1 MRSYLHLAV
10 SLCAPLIEIWP
21 DNSLTTLQLQIAS
34 SNPQCRLFE
43 LALAELMEVAMKR
56 TLLLAAVFPLV
67 VLSALFA
74 ADKNEPSADR
84 NESQKRKPTPR
95 FDYHDDRDGR
105 NLADVRLTVKHQSE
119 LPTLE
124 ILISAVGPNVDPIP
138 GFRGVKGANR
148 YTAEELAL
156 MLSGQHDVLVA
167 TSRSALSGLTRGAI
181 QGGRRGRI
189 PQRRLLDT
197 GRIDFLSETV
207 VVYPLEVKLN
217 TGPISRGSQETE
229 VLIDGIPRMRI
240 SFHFDGRRAQ
250 ITGFE
255 SVGDPEHTDASH
267 HQLRS
272 LADDASPFAAQ
283 NLDGKPAKPA
293 KIALKPPVTAAL
305 WKELDKEGK
314 WVRFKASM
322 DAPAGP
328 GTGDGWVVFLVEQ
341 QDYEFLEWVGLYHI
355 DAMKQLGVGPALA
368 KANAPQW
375 LRAVAWSRSTPQS
388 LGHGEAQSRSLL
400 RSHDPEFAFSWLE
413 KHKKIVVTER
423 SPAKLDYDFLKKKKY
438 KLQDVSTALPPLN
451 AENVFE
457 HLDAPATLAEFSK
470 RKTAEAGKVYRHQVL
485 RAIDGFVASGRYF
498 EPWLGKVMA
507 LTKHSDQKVRQTAL
521 LSITHF
527 YSKLDAKKYPISALV
542 KVADDPSE
550 PDVIRESAFM
560 AYTYFGHPSVWLK
573 LHTVAATPT
582 HPGWRA
588 AISRLANYGNGF
600 TTQYLSDLDES
611 TLSKHDAELWRR
623 TRKQLEA
630 VEAAQQDKGKPL
642 FTSEYALRLALERAA
657 VAELTDSAAA
667 EHLTAWTVREIASGM
682 DLKGLA
688 ELKKLRNSYEPKIEN
703 KVGSGTMREWVRGL
717 ARKTL
722 ATAKE

>member
-1 MRSYLHLAV
+1 
-10 SLCAPLIEIWP
+10 
-21 DNSLTTLQLQIAS
+21 
-34 SNPQCRLFE
+34 
-43 LALAELMEVAMKR
+43 MEVAMKR
-56 TLLLAAVFPLV
+56 TLLVAAVVPLV

-74 ADKNEPSADR
+74 ADKNEASADR
-84 NESQKRKPTPR
+84 NEPPKRKAATR

-105 NLADVRLTVKHQSE
+105 NLADVRLTVNHQSE

-124 ILISAVGPNVDPIP
+124 ILISAVGLNVDPIP
-138 GFRGVKGANR
+138 GYRGVKGANR

-167 TSRSALSGLTRGAI
+167 TSRSALTGLTRGAI
-181 QGGRRGRI
+181 HGGRRGRI
-189 PQRRLLDT
+189 PQRRLLSN
-197 GRIDFLSETV
+197 GRIDFLGETTDE
-207 VVYPLEVKLN
+207 YPLEVKLN

-272 LADDASPFAAQ
+272 LTGDVSPFAAQ
-283 NLDGKPAKPA
+283 NPDGKPDELA

-305 WKELDKEGK
+305 WKELDHEGK
-314 WVRFKASM
+314 WVRFKTSM
-322 DAPAGP
+322 DTPAGP

-341 QDYEFLEWVGLYHI
+341 KDYEFLEWVGLYYI

-368 KANAPQW
+368 KATAPQW

-400 RSHDPEFAFSWLE
+400 RSHNPEFAFSWLE

-423 SPAKLDYDFLKKKKY
+423 SPAKLDYDFLKKKNY
-438 KLQDVSTALPPLN
+438 KLQDVSSALPPLK
-451 AENVFE
+451 AEDVFA
-457 HLDAPATLAEFSK
+457 HLDAPATLEQFGN
-470 RKTAEAGKVYRHQVL
+470 RKKAEAGKVYQHQVL

-507 LTKHSDQKVRQTAL
+507 LTKHSDQKVRQTSL

-527 YSKLDAKKYPISALV
+527 YSKLDAKKYPISDLV
-542 KVADDPSE
+542 KVADEPSE
-550 PDVIRESAFM
+550 PDAIRESAFM
-560 AYTYFGHPSVWLK
+560 AYTYFGHPSVWIK

-588 AISRLANYGNGF
+588 AVSRLFNYGNGF
-600 TTQYLSDLDES
+600 TIQFLSDLDES
-611 TLSKHDAELWRR
+611 ALSKDDAELWSR

-630 VEAAQQDKGKPL
+630 VETSQQNKGKPL
-642 FTSEYALRLALERAA
+642 YNSEYALRLALERAA
-657 VAELTDSAAA
+657 VAELTEPPVA
-667 EHLTAWTVREIASGM
+667 EQLTAWTVREIASGV
-682 DLKGLA
+682 DRKGIA
-688 ELKKLRNSYEPKIEN
+688 ELWRLRDNYEPTIEN

-717 ARKTL
+717 ARKAL